1 MSHDHLGR
9 PSRRAAHLANDNP
22 LRALTEVISRVPGG
36 INLGQGVCDLETPA
50 PLVEGAVESIRGAD
64 RQTYTHYSGL
74 PDLKRAIRAKLARDN
89 GLKVDED
96 EVMVASGSSGAMYAA
111 ALALLDPGDEVVLFE
126 PFYSYHYSTLKL
138 LGLVP
143 VPVPLGR
150 DDLALDVAALRAGIG
165 ARTRAMIVNTPANPS
180 GKVFTRTEL
189 ESIASLLADTGV
201 SVFTDEV
208 YEYLCYDGREHVSPA
223 TIEGLANRTITIGSF
238 SKTFSITGW
247 RIGYLAG
254 PRAAVELAGRV
265 FDQIAVC
272 AARPLQ
278 RGVARGLDDL
288 ETSFYVRLREAY
300 ERKRDRFCEAL
311 GRAGFDVAPPQGAYY
326 VLAGYRDVLGDVNP
340 YDAAMTLI
348 ERAGINSVPGDV
360 FYARPDGV
368 RSIRFHFAV
377 DDEVLDSVCARLES
391 LS

>member
-1 MSHDHLGR
+1 MSDDLAR

-36 INLGQGVCDLETPA
+36 INLGQGVCDLDTPA

-74 PDLKRAIRAKLARDN
+74 PDLKRAIREKLARDN
-89 GLKVDED
+89 GLEVDDE

-126 PFYSYHYSTLKL
+126 PFYPYHYSTLKL

-143 VPVPLGR
+143 VSVPLG
-150 DDLALDVAALRAGIG
+150 DDLALDIAALRAAIG
-165 ARTRAMIVNTPANPS
+165 RRTRAMILNTPANPS
-180 GKVFTRTEL
+180 GKVFTRAEL
-189 ESIASLLADTGV
+189 ESIASLLAGTSV
-201 SVFTDEV
+201 CVFTDEV
-208 YEYLCYDGREHVSPA
+208 YEYLCYDGREHISPA
-223 TIEGLANRTITIGSF
+223 TIAGLADRTFTIGSF

-247 RIGYLAG
+247 RIGYLTG

-278 RGVARGLDDL
+278 RGLRRRAAARRLLRAGGLPRRARRRDP
-288 ETSFYVRLREAY
+288 VRGRHDAHRACRYQQRTRRHLLRTP
-300 ERKRDRFCEAL
+300 RQCTLDPLSLRDR
-311 GRAGFDVAPPQGAYY
+311 RRGARHR
-326 VLAGYRDVLGDVNP
+326 V
-340 YDAAMTLI
+340 
-348 ERAGINSVPGDV
+348 
-360 FYARPDGV
+360 
-368 RSIRFHFAV
+368 
-377 DDEVLDSVCARLES
+377 
-391 LS
+391 